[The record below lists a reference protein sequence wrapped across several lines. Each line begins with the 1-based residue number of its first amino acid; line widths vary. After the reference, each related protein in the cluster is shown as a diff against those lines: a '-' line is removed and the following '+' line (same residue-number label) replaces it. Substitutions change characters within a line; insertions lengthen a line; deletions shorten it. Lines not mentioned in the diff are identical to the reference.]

1 MYKQAQS
8 LFPSCQRSPQEASP
22 VVTHFC
28 SELSDGVSFISWA
41 PGYHYPPEYAHNY
54 ELHIAITRMGFGR
67 QGMGFGRQAY
77 LAYQK
82 KLAAAAS
89 PAERTQLEA
98 AELARIARVRAAER
112 QAAIQDSLARCQ
124 GAISNRALLRATD
137 PARDQL

>member
-22 VVTHFC
+22 VVTDFC

-54 ELHIAITRMGFGR
+54 ELHIAITRMGFD
-67 QGMGFGRQAY
+67 RQAY

-112 QAAIQDSLARCQ
+112 QAATQDSLARCQ